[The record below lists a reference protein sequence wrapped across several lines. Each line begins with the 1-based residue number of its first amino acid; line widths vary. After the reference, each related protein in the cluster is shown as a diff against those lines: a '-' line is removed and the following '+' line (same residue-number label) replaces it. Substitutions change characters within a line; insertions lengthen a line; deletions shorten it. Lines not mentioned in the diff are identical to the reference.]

1 MKKHKKTKYIKIPIY
16 FYIDKDNKKVYD
28 FEGMTEEFEQKLSEL
43 GVSDEYE
50 NKLTSAICDI
60 EDVKRSI
67 PKGIKSLPKDYDGTE
82 YTIGECIN
90 DVLEFLKEL
99 ESDNGVSNE

>member
-1 MKKHKKTKYIKIPIY
+1 MN
-16 FYIDKDNKKVYD
+16 IDI
-28 FEGMTEEFEQKLSEL
+28 
-43 GVSDEYE
+43 

-67 PKGIKSLPKDYDGTE
+67 PKGIKSLPKDNDGTE

>member
-1 MKKHKKTKYIKIPIY
+1 MKKHKKIKHIRVPIY
-16 FYIDKDNKKVYD
+16 FYIDEDNKKVYD

-67 PKGIKSLPKDYDGTE
+67 PKGIKSLPKDNDGTE